1 MSSENWRLVEPGLL
15 TEAASLVGL
24 QGEVFQGEVW
34 LKITV
39 GGAGQVVPQREMEGE
54 GLVVVL
60 LKRGRAGGELEVV
73 LLKKVMEAFLVG
85 EQRLVEKVASQ
96 VEACQVVVWWK
107 AGRGASLVVA
117 MMEVILEGALLAE
130 VAASANMGQMEV
142 ALPCFPC
149 TGSSQPEMR

>member
-1 MSSENWRLVEPGLL
+1 MEPGLL

-24 QGEVFQGEVW
+24 QGEVFLGEVW

-39 GGAGQVVPQREMEGE
+39 GGEGQVVPQRETVGG

-60 LKRGRAGGELEVV
+60 LKTGKAGGELEVV

-85 EQRLVEKVASQ
+85 EQRLVGKVASQ
-96 VEACQVVVWWK
+96 VEACQGVVWWK
-107 AGRGASLVVA
+107 AGQGASLAVA

-130 VAASANMGQMEV
+130 AGASENMGQMEV
-142 ALPCFPC
+142 AVPCFPC
-149 TGSSQPEMR
+149 TGSSQSEMR

>member
-1 MSSENWRLVEPGLL
+1 M
-15 TEAASLVGL
+15 GL

-60 LKRGRAGGELEVV
+60 LKRGRAGGE

>member
-34 LKITV
+34 LKIAV
-39 GGAGQVVPQREMEGE
+39 GGAGQVVPQREM
-54 GLVVVL
+54 V
-60 LKRGRAGGELEVV
+60 GGGLEVA

-130 VAASANMGQMEV
+130 VEASENMGQMEV

-149 TGSSQPEMR
+149 TGSSQSEMR

>member
-1 MSSENWRLVEPGLL
+1 MEPGLL

-24 QGEVFQGEVW
+24 QGEAFQGELW
-34 LKITV
+34 LKTTV
-39 GGAGQVVPQREMEGE
+39 GGAGQVVPQREMVGE

-73 LLKKVMEAFLVG
+73 LLKKVMEEQFLVG

-130 VAASANMGQMEV
+130 VEASENMGQMEV

-149 TGSSQPEMR
+149 TGSSQSETR

>member
-1 MSSENWRLVEPGLL
+1 MEPGLL

-34 LKITV
+34 LKIPV
-39 GGAGQVVPQREMEGE
+39 GGAGQVVPQREMVGE

-130 VAASANMGQMEV
+130 VEASENMGQMEV

-149 TGSSQPEMR
+149 TGSSQSEMR

>member
-24 QGEVFQGEVW
+24 RGEVFLGEVW
-34 LKITV
+34 LKIMV
-39 GGAGQVVPQREMEGE
+39 GGAGQVVPQRETVGE
-54 GLVVVL
+54 GLVVL
-60 LKRGRAGGELEVV
+60 LKRGKAGEGLEVV
-73 LLKKVMEAFLVG
+73 LLKEVMEAFLVG

-96 VEACQVVVWWK
+96 VEACQAVVWWK
-107 AGRGASLVVA
+107 AGRGASLAVA

-130 VAASANMGQMEV
+130 VEASENMGQMEV

-149 TGSSQPEMR
+149 TGSSQSEMR

>member
-1 MSSENWRLVEPGLL
+1 MWDSRGGIPGGGVAEDNSGRGR
-15 TEAASLVGL
+15 T
-24 QGEVFQGEVW
+24 
-34 LKITV
+34 
-39 GGAGQVVPQREMEGE
+39 GGAPERDGGE